1 MICHTPKFGRLRK
14 PLHEAPIGL
23 TKITNGDFKRKVF
36 IERETAQ
43 KQNCPLMVVEVLRS
57 FTLSSNEPVLGLND
71 ILKS

>member
-1 MICHTPKFGRLRK
+1 MIYHTPKFGRLRK

-36 IERETAQ
+36 MEKETAQ
-43 KQNCPLMVVEVLRS
+43 KQNCPLMVVKFLRY
-57 FTLSSNEPVLGLND
+57 E